1 MQKKTPHSC
10 AVSFLLMEPY
20 CGNGGRGSSAVQPAA
35 LWKKLQFQF
44 AGEFV
49 DNVVGCALL
58 GLDVHLAGL
67 HADLVGGAVVC
78 LGTVDDVGDVVLLTA
93 HLHVQLG
100 CPRRAGA
107 LADLRVLPS
116 AAGASAAGAETF
128 FSGMMHNLPSVFDH
142 GAAGL
147 HRRAPM
153 DLS

>member
-1 MQKKTPHSC
+1 
-10 AVSFLLMEPY
+10 MEPY

-44 AGEFV
+44 AREFV

-67 HADLVGGAVVC
+67 HADLVGGTVVC
-78 LGTVDDVGDVVLLTA
+78 LGTVDDVGVLYCSPPISTYSSGA
-93 HLHVQLG
+93 SG
-100 CPRRAGA
+100 GRPRRAGA